1 MNSYSFPELSS
12 NERVKDQYT
21 FRKRLSD
28 MVTFDGDIKNQ
39 IKETKEHRM
48 RLSLPYDNLLHFLY
62 IPSLNIW
69 ENPFTNEID
78 TNLIGEKFLKNN
90 PYSDISLIQQW
101 TDFFK
106 DM

>member
-1 MNSYSFPELSS
+1 
-12 NERVKDQYT
+12 
-21 FRKRLSD
+21 
-28 MVTFDGDIKNQ
+28 
-39 IKETKEHRM
+39 M
-48 RLSLPYDNLLHFLY
+48 RLSLPYDNFLHFLY

-69 ENPFTNEID
+69 KNPFTNEID